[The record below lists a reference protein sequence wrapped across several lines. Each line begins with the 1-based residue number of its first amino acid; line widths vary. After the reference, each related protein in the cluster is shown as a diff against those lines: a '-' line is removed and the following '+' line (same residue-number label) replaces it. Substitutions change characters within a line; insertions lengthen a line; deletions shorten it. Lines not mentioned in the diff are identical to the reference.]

1 MDSLH
6 LIHVCEL
13 MRCALTAC
21 GRSKEMRHTLSRLS
35 MSEYLKVR
43 QTEPGAKSFVCPALR
58 GILSHRHL
66 LVNAGTAADV
76 TTLVCSQK
84 DPK

>member
-13 MRCALTAC
+13 MRYALTSR
-21 GRSKEMRHTLSRLS
+21 GRSKEIRHTLSRLS

-43 QTEPGAKSFVCPALR
+43 QTEPGAKSFVCPT
-58 GILSHRHL
+58 LSDRHL
-66 LVNAGTAADV
+66 LVNAGTAADAISML
-76 TTLVCSQK
+76 TERS
-84 DPK
+84 